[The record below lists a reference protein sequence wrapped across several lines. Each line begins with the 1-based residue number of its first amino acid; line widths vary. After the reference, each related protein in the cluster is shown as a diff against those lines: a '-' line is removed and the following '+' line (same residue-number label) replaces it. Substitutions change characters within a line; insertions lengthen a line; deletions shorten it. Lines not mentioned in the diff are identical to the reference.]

1 MTNCSVAAWP
11 SGLGI
16 HFSRWCKLRYRF
28 KSQGG
33 KIYIFFFWLVFH
45 RIFTLWLVSL
55 YSQCLPIIAS
65 RDVCDYSVFLVR
77 GSAEEVGFTVNR
89 IPLNCYSSGPKDFH
103 LFAPTFELVPRLETS
118 RDSFSFSLVFRKSPE
133 NETAFAHSCLPP
145 RYIQERYVKRIILLG
160 VNSVQESLVS
170 VFTKTQ
176 NAPVELWSRHQTNF
190 TREHQP

>member
-16 HFSRWCKLRYRF
+16 HFSRWSKLRYRF
-28 KSQGG
+28 KSRWG
-33 KIYIFFFWLVFH
+33 KNLHFFFWLVFH

-65 RDVCDYSVFLVR
+65 RDVCDYSIFLVR
-77 GSAEEVGFTVNR
+77 GSAEEVVFIWEGGLDWGFTVNR
-89 IPLNCYSSGPKDFH
+89 IPLNCYSFWPKDFH
-103 LFAPTFELVPRLETS
+103 LFAPTFELVPRLKTS

-145 RYIQERYVKRIILLG
+145 RYI
-160 VNSVQESLVS
+160 
-170 VFTKTQ
+170 
-176 NAPVELWSRHQTNF
+176 
-190 TREHQP
+190 

>member
-1 MTNCSVAAWP
+1 MAWSTRLDNVLQIYLWIHDKYSSTRFKQREWQRKSSLILHDELF
-11 SGLGI
+11 SGRVGI
-16 HFSRWCKLRYRF
+16 HFSRWSKLWYRF
-28 KSQGG
+28 KSRWG
-33 KIYIFFFWLVFH
+33 KIYIFFVWLVFH

-118 RDSFSFSLVFRKSPE
+118 RDSFSFSLVFGKSPE

-145 RYIQERYVKRIILLG
+145 RYI
-160 VNSVQESLVS
+160 
-170 VFTKTQ
+170 
-176 NAPVELWSRHQTNF
+176 
-190 TREHQP
+190 

>member
-1 MTNCSVAAWP
+1 MAEKKFINFTWRIVQWPRGPVAWGFTSHAGV
-11 SGLGI
+11 SYGI
-16 HFSRWCKLRYRF
+16 GSNPGEAKFT
-28 KSQGG
+28 
-33 KIYIFFFWLVFH
+33 FFFWLVFH

-77 GSAEEVGFTVNR
+77 GSAEELVFIWEGGLEWGLTVNR

-145 RYIQERYVKRIILLG
+145 RYI
-160 VNSVQESLVS
+160 
-170 VFTKTQ
+170 
-176 NAPVELWSRHQTNF
+176 
-190 TREHQP
+190 